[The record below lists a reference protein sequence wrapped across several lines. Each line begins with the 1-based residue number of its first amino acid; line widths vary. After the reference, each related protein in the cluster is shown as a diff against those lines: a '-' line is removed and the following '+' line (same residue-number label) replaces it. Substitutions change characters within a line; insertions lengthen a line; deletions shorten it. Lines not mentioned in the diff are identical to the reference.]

1 MNPLGK
7 ALLGLHAWG
16 GMVFSWLL
24 IPIFITGSIAV
35 FEPEVSHW
43 MRPEINAAR
52 ISASSRPDAL
62 TLAETRLREVGAD
75 AKLWRITLPSLR
87 EPGIG
92 IAWGSNP
99 RKLHEE
105 TLDELTGEP
114 VHVRPTEGGHFFT
127 HFHAE
132 LLLGKPG
139 RWLVGA
145 IGIFMLAA
153 LVSGILIHHRFF
165 SDFFTLRPR
174 SGKRRSWLDVHN
186 LIGVATLPFMLVI
199 TYTGVVILAETF
211 MPAATYALYD
221 GNPRANRAEVVKSF
235 ERKASGVRADFRP
248 LTEHLAA
255 AEQIL
260 GAGTVTSLV
269 LRNPGDRAALVQA
282 YRQVDDRLS
291 AVADHVTFDAVDGS
305 LFGQQTDWNP
315 MAYAYR
321 AQVGLH
327 VGHFGGPVIH
337 WLYFISGWLGA
348 GMMAAGIV
356 LMLRKQRQ
364 RLGDSGL
371 QQGLEAMGAA
381 AISGSMLAC
390 LGYLVANRLI
400 PVATANR
407 EALEITAFFA
417 VWMASLLHAWLRR
430 KQAWQ
435 DQFIGAGLLCMTLA
449 LFDLFQGGS
458 GDAIHR
464 GVDLTLGALGMLM
477 MFCGRRF
484 FRSGVES

>member
-52 ISASSRPDAL
+52 ISASSRSDAL

-75 AKLWRITLPSLR
+75 PPLWRITLPSRR

-105 TLDELTGEP
+105 TLDEITGEP

-132 LLLGKPG
+132 LLLGEPG
-139 RWLVGA
+139 RWIVGA

-165 SDFFTLRPR
+165 SDFFTLRPK

-186 LIGVATLPFMLVI
+186 LIGVATLPFILVI

-221 GNPRANRAEVVKSF
+221 GNPRANRAEAVKSF
-235 ERKASGVRADFRP
+235 ERKASGIKANFLP

-255 AEQIL
+255 AERIL

-291 AVADHVTFDAVDGS
+291 AVADHVTFDAMDGS

-315 MAYAYR
+315 MVYAYR

-337 WLYFISGWLGA
+337 WLYFVSGLLGA
-348 GMMAAGIV
+348 GMMAAGTV

-364 RLGDSGL
+364 RRGYSGL
-371 QQGLEAMGAA
+371 QRWLEAMGVT
-381 AISGSMLAC
+381 AISGTLLAC
-390 LGYLVANRLI
+390 VGLFAANRLI
-400 PVATANR
+400 PAVAGHR
-407 EALEITAFFA
+407 EALEITVFFTVWA
-417 VWMASLLHAWLRR
+417 VALAHAWGR
-430 KQAWQ
+430 KKSAWQ
-435 DQFIGAGLLCMTLA
+435 EQFIGAGLICMALA
-449 LFDLFQGGS
+449 VFDLFQGGS
-458 GDAIHR
+458 ADVIRR
-464 GVDLTLGALGMLM
+464 GVDLTLGVSGLLM
-477 MFCGRRF
+477 IFCGRRF
-484 FRSGVES
+484 FRTGVES